1 MFQAIFNFLRSK
13 PLFDLFNAKAIP
25 KPLFTNH
32 FTKEVNPKP
41 LCDIYVLAAT
51 VNNPA
56 SLFIDASLAHF
67 SEGFYICSAEE
78 MFNSAVAYIDV
89 TNITMEQSMDAV
101 DEFLESLRTEVRKT
115 GKLAKRGDWNAF

>member
-13 PLFDLFNAKAIP
+13 PLFNLFNAKAIP
-25 KPLFTNH
+25 KPLFT
-32 FTKEVNPKP
+32 KEVNPKP
-41 LCDIYVLAAT
+41 LCDSYVLAT
-51 VNNPA
+51 TINNPA